1 MGPVICGKEIKKI
14 NRDVHVCFEVRAWAF
29 FNPEQAGHLVWYDKP
44 NQHDKKVSLV
54 VLICSE
60 F

>member
-1 MGPVICGKEIKKI
+1 MGPVICGKEIKRL
-14 NRDVHVCFEVRAWAF
+14 NRDVHVCFEVRVWAF

-44 NQHDKKVSLV
+44 NQHDNKVSLV
-54 VLICSE
+54 VLISSE